1 MEIKIAQRELQHRLS
16 ESDEYSL
23 ILRKIFAAR
32 GVDVAEELD
41 RSTSKILTY
50 KSLKDIDKAVGVV
63 YAAMQENLQI
73 IVVGDF
79 DSDGAT
85 STALLVSM
93 LRKFGAKNTDFI
105 IPHRQKHGYGLS
117 VAIVEDLLDKYDPG
131 LVITV
136 DNGISNIEGVKKLK
150 DNGINVVITDHHL
163 YSGVLP
169 EADAIVNPNQEGCE
183 FPSKNLAGVGVV
195 FYLLVALRRF
205 LHDNSW
211 FETKQIEVPSM
222 LHQLDLVALGTVAD
236 VVPLDEN
243 NRLLVHYGLEVIK
256 NRICRVGI
264 SALLAI
270 GRRDQGQIIASDLSY
285 CVGPRLNAAGR
296 LADMTLGVRCLLTD
310 DPIDADNIA
319 DKLNNLNTE
328 RRQIE
333 IEMQDNA
340 DESLQK
346 INYSGENAPYAICL
360 YSETWHQGV
369 IGILASRLKE
379 SYHRPTAIFTKDRDG
394 IMKGSCRSLAK
405 LNIRD
410 VLCNIAVSHPGI
422 IDKFGGHAMA
432 AGLTIKADK
441 FEEFKEIFNDIVASK
456 LTLDDLNSTIFTD
469 GMLPIDHITLEFAKT
484 LNNYGPWGQ
493 AFPEPVFENTFH
505 IIDQRLVGNNHLK
518 LLLEID
524 ETTTVNA
531 ILFNADTDLWPNY
544 DCIKAK
550 FAFKLDINEYRG
562 RKQVQLIVSH
572 IDPITMPYAQEK
584 KLEQEQSVELI

>member
-1 MEIKIAQRELQHRLS
+1 MGIKIAQRELQHHLPES
-16 ESDEYSL
+16 EEYSL
-23 ILRKIFAAR
+23 VLRRIFAAR

-41 RSTSKILTY
+41 RRTSKILSY
-50 KSLKDIDKAVGVV
+50 KKLKDIDKAVKVV
-63 YAAMQENLQI
+63 YKAMQENSQI

-93 LRKFGAKNTDFI
+93 LRKFGAQNTDFI

-117 VAIVEDLLDKYDPG
+117 IAIVEELLDKYDPG

-136 DNGISNIEGVKKLK
+136 DNGISNIEGVQKLK
-150 DNGINVVITDHHL
+150 DKGVDVVITDHHL

-169 EADAIVNPNQEGCE
+169 AADAIVNPNQEGCE

-205 LHDNSW
+205 LHDNTW
-211 FETKQIEVPSM
+211 FENKQIELPSM
-222 LHQLDLVALGTVAD
+222 LNQLDLVALGTVAD
-236 VVPLDEN
+236 VVPLDAN

-256 NRICRVGI
+256 NRNCRVGI

-270 GRRDQGQIIASDLSY
+270 GRRDQAQIIASDLSY

-296 LADMTLGVRCLLTD
+296 LADMTLGVKCLLAD
-310 DPIDADNIA
+310 DPIDADNMA
-319 DKLNNLNTE
+319 DKLNRLNTE

-333 IEMQDNA
+333 IEMQDSA
-340 DESLQK
+340 DESLSQ
-346 INYSGENAPYAICL
+346 INYSGEDAPYAICL
-360 YSETWHQGV
+360 HSETWHQGV

-379 SYHRPTAIFTKDRDG
+379 SYHRPAAIFTSDG
-394 IMKGSCRSLAK
+394 DGFMKGSCRSLAK

-410 VLCNIAVSHPGI
+410 VLCSISVSHPGI
-422 IDKFGGHAMA
+422 IEKFGGHAMA

-441 FEEFKEIFNDIVASK
+441 FEEFKEIFNNIVASK

-469 GMLPIDHITLEFAKT
+469 GLLPADYINLDFANT
-484 LNNYGPWGQ
+484 LNSCGPWGQ
-493 AFPEPVFENTFH
+493 AFPEPIFENTFH
-505 IIDQRLVGNNHLK
+505 IIDQRIVGNNHLK

-531 ILFNADTDLWPNY
+531 ILFNSDTNIWPNY
-544 DCIKAK
+544 DCVKAK

-572 IDPITMPYAQEK
+572 IDPVTIVNTDE
-584 KLEQEQSVELI
+584 LEQSVGILQ

>member
-1 MEIKIAQRELQHRLS
+1 MGIKIAQRELQHHVP

-23 ILRKIFAAR
+23 VLRRIFAAR

-41 RSTSKILTY
+41 RTTSKILSF
-50 KSLKDIDKAVGVV
+50 KLLKDIDKAVSTL
-63 YAAMQENLQI
+63 YKAMQEDLQI

-93 LRKFGAKNTDFI
+93 LRKFGAKNVDFI

-117 VAIVEDLLDKYDPG
+117 VAIVEELLDKYDPG

-136 DNGISNIEGVKKLK
+136 DNGISNIEGVQVLK
-150 DNGINVVITDHHL
+150 DRGVNVIITDHHL
-163 YSGVLP
+163 YTGTLP
-169 EADAIVNPNQEGCE
+169 AADAIVNPNQEGCE

-205 LHDNSW
+205 LYDSKW
-211 FETKQIEVPSM
+211 FEEKQIEVPSM
-222 LHQLDLVALGTVAD
+222 LNQLDLVALGTVAD
-236 VVPLDEN
+236 VVPLDAN

-256 NRICRVGI
+256 NRRCRVGI

-296 LADMTLGVRCLLTD
+296 LADMTLGVKCLLSD
-310 DPIDADNIA
+310 DPVEADNIA
-319 DKLNNLNTE
+319 DTLNRLNTE

-333 IEMQDNA
+333 IEMQDSA
-340 DESLQK
+340 DESLRE
-346 INYSGENAPYAICL
+346 INYESEAAPYSICL
-360 YSETWHQGV
+360 YNEDWHQGV

-379 SYHRPTAIFTKDRDG
+379 SYHRPAAIFTKDSDG
-394 IMKGSCRSLAK
+394 VMKGSCRSLAK

-410 VLCNIAVSHPGI
+410 ALCSISMSNPGI
-422 IDKFGGHAMA
+422 IEKFGGHAMA
-432 AGLTIKADK
+432 AGLSIKADK
-441 FEEFKEIFNDIVASK
+441 FEEFKEAFNDIVASK

-469 GMLPIDHITLEFAKT
+469 GNLPPEYITLDFANT
-484 LNNYGPWGQ
+484 INSCGPWGQ
-493 AFPEPVFENTFH
+493 AFPEPVFENVFH
-505 IIDQRLVGNNHLK
+505 IVDQRIVGNNHLK

-531 ILFNADTDLWPNY
+531 ILFNADADLWPSY
-544 DCIKAK
+544 DCFKAK

-562 RKQVQLIVSH
+562 RRQVQLIVSH
-572 IDPITMPYAQEK
+572 IEPIMTTNK
-584 KLEQEQSVELI
+584 IKLKDSAKIL